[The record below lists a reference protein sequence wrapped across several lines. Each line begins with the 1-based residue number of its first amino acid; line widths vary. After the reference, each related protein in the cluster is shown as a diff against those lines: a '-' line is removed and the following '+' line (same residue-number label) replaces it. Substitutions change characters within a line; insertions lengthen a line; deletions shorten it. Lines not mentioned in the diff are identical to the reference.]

1 MIPMKIEE
9 KRFQEIK
16 TEYLKHVKKLFL
28 NSKLKK
34 KDKVEADKKKRDSL
48 FATINEEL
56 KKLNIEES
64 IEDIFIA
71 DFEVL
76 KNIKRKFDDNDIVFD
91 KYKND
96 KDVQQEG
103 NYVKNSIYDKIYKKF
118 DSLDKA
124 WLIEQLGI
132 TVCPYCNRNFINN
145 RNNSTTAQLDHFYP
159 RSKYPI
165 FALSICNLIPSC
177 YACNHIKSATNIGAS
192 PYDKNI
198 DFQNNIKFSYIPLKA
213 DYLENPNEIEIII
226 KSEDTNISQNI
237 DTMKIESAY
246 KLNKDYVFEIIKKAK
261 IYNKEFKDELL
272 QNYGDLISSE
282 EELDRLIY
290 GNYVNIEDANKR
302 PLAKLTHDILEELN
316 II

>member
-1 MIPMKIEE
+1 MIPIKIEE
-9 KRFQEIK
+9 KKFQKIK

-28 NSKLKK
+28 NSTLKK
-34 KDKVEADKKKRDSL
+34 KDKVEADKKERDNL

-56 KKLNIEES
+56 KKLNIEEFL
-64 IEDIFIA
+64 EDIFIA
-71 DFEVL
+71 DFDTL
-76 KNIKRKFDDNDIVFD
+76 KNIKRKYDDNNIVFD

-96 KDVQQEG
+96 KDTQQKG
-103 NYVKNSIYDKIYKKF
+103 KYVKGSVYEKVYKKF
-118 DSLDKA
+118 DSLDKR

-145 RNNSTTAQLDHFYP
+145 RDNSTTAQLDHFYP

-165 FALSICNLIPSC
+165 FALSLCNLIPSC

-198 DFQNNIKFSYIPLKA
+198 DFQNNIKFSYIPLQA
-213 DYLENPNEIEIII
+213 DYLENPDKIDIII
-226 KSEDTNISQNI
+226 KSENADILQNI
-237 DTMKIESAY
+237 DRMKIESAY
-246 KLNKDYVFEIIKKAK
+246 KLNRDYVFELIKKAK

-272 QNYGDLISSE
+272 QNYGDLISSK